1 MSAAYMN
8 QYFENQVN
16 TASPEQLLIML
27 YNGAIRFVGEA
38 EEAMANKKIA
48 YRGERIS
55 KAIAILSELS
65 ATLDHEIG
73 GEIAANLESLYD
85 YMIRTLLAANIQDD
99 ASKLVEVREMLS
111 GMRDT
116 WLDAIDKVRSEQA
129 AEVSESV
136 AKKYEAA
143 PAGYRPLAVAL

>member
-38 EEAMANKKIA
+38 EEAMASKKIA

-55 KAIAILSELS
+55 KVIAILSELS

-73 GEIAANLESLYD
+73 GEIAANLEALYV
-85 YMIRTLLAANIQDD
+85 YMIRTLLAANIHDD
-99 ASKLVEVREMLS
+99 ASKLAEVREMLT

-116 WLDAIDKVRSEQA
+116 WLDAIDQVRSEQA
-129 AEVSESV
+129 AEASENI
-136 AKKYEAA
+136 AKKHEAA

>member
-38 EEAMANKKIA
+38 EEAMTSKKIA

>member
-16 TASPEQLLIML
+16 TAAPEQLLIML

-136 AKKYEAA
+136 AKKFEAA

>member
-38 EEAMANKKIA
+38 EEAMTTKKIA
-48 YRGERIS
+48 YRGERVS
-55 KAIAILSELS
+55 KTIAILTELS

-73 GEIAANLESLYD
+73 GEIAANLAALYD
-85 YMIRTLLAANIQDD
+85 YMIRTLLAAISCAAISSLCLARLQWVMVCAPIVSSGSSASAFNSSQDRQRSRHS
-99 ASKLVEVREMLS
+99 A
-111 GMRDT
+111 GM
-116 WLDAIDKVRSEQA
+116 SM
-129 AEVSESV
+129 
-136 AKKYEAA
+136 
-143 PAGYRPLAVAL
+143 P

>member
-38 EEAMANKKIA
+38 EEAMASKKIA

-73 GEIAANLESLYD
+73 GEISANLEALYG
-85 YMIRTLLAANIQDD
+85 YMIRTLLAANIHDD
-99 ASKLVEVREMLS
+99 AGKLGEVREMLT

-116 WLDAIDKVRSEQA
+116 WLDAIDQVRSEQA
-129 AEVSESV
+129 AEASENI

>member
-55 KAIAILSELS
+55 KSIAILSELS

-73 GEIAANLESLYD
+73 GEIAANLAALYD

-99 ASKLVEVREMLS
+99 ASKLAEVREMLS
-111 GMRDT
+111 GLRDT
-116 WLDAIDKVRSEQA
+116 WLDAIDQVRSEQA
-129 AEVSESV
+129 AEASESV

>member
-1 MSAAYMN
+1 MSVAYMN

-99 ASKLVEVREMLS
+99 ASKLAEVREMLS
-111 GMRDT
+111 GLRDT

-136 AKKYEAA
+136 AKKFEAA

>member
-1 MSAAYMN
+1 MSAAYMS

-38 EEAMANKKIA
+38 EEAMASKKIA

-55 KAIAILSELS
+55 KVIAILSELS
-65 ATLDHEIG
+65 ATLDHESG

>member
-85 YMIRTLLAANIQDD
+85 YMIRTLLAANVQDD

>member
-38 EEAMANKKIA
+38 EEAMASKKIA

-55 KAIAILSELS
+55 KVIAILSELS

-73 GEIAANLESLYD
+73 GEIAANLEALYG
-85 YMIRTLLAANIQDD
+85 YMIRTLLAANIHDD
-99 ASKLVEVREMLS
+99 ASKLAEVRELLT
-111 GMRDT
+111 GLRDT
-116 WLDAIDKVRSEQA
+116 WLDAIDQVRSEQA
-129 AEVSESV
+129 AEASENI

>member
-1 MSAAYMN
+1 MSAAYMS

-73 GEIAANLESLYD
+73 GEIAADLESLYD

>member
-1 MSAAYMN
+1 MSAAYMS

-38 EEAMANKKIA
+38 EEAMASKKIA

-55 KAIAILSELS
+55 KVIAILSELS

-73 GEIAANLESLYD
+73 GEIAANLEALYG
-85 YMIRTLLAANIQDD
+85 YMIRTLLAANIHDD
-99 ASKLVEVREMLS
+99 AGKLGEVREMLT

-129 AEVSESV
+129 AEASENI

>member
-1 MSAAYMN
+1 MSAAYMS

-27 YNGAIRFVGEA
+27 YSGAIRFVGEA
-38 EEAMANKKIA
+38 EEAMTSKKIA

-111 GMRDT
+111 GLRDT
-116 WLDAIDKVRSEQA
+116 WLDAIDKVRSEHA

>member
-38 EEAMANKKIA
+38 EEAMASKKIA
-48 YRGERIS
+48 FRGERIS

-73 GEIAANLESLYD
+73 GEIAADLAALYD

-111 GMRDT
+111 GLRDT

-129 AEVSESV
+129 AEAAESV

>member
-38 EEAMANKKIA
+38 EEAMASKKIA

-55 KAIAILSELS
+55 KVIAILSELS

-73 GEIAANLESLYD
+73 GEIAANLEALYV
-85 YMIRTLLAANIQDD
+85 YMIRTLLAANIHDD
-99 ASKLVEVREMLS
+99 ASKLAEVREMLT

-116 WLDAIDKVRSEQA
+116 WLDAIDQVRSEQA
-129 AEVSESV
+129 AEASENI

>member
-1 MSAAYMN
+1 MSAAYMS

-16 TASPEQLLIML
+16 TASPEQLMIML

-38 EEAMANKKIA
+38 EEAMASRKIA

-55 KAIAILSELS
+55 KVIAILSELS

-99 ASKLVEVREMLS
+99 ADKLAEVREMLS
-111 GMRDT
+111 GLRDT
-116 WLDAIDKVRSEQA
+116 WLDAIDKVRAEQA
-129 AEVSESV
+129 AEASESV
-136 AKKYEAA
+136 AKKFEAA
-143 PAGYRPLAVAL
+143 PVGYRPLAVAL

>member
-38 EEAMANKKIA
+38 EEAMASKKIA

-55 KAIAILSELS
+55 KSIAILSELS

-73 GEIAANLESLYD
+73 GEIAANLAALYD
-85 YMIRTLLAANIQDD
+85 YMIRTLLAANIHDD
-99 ASKLVEVREMLS
+99 AGKLAEVREMLS

-116 WLDAIDKVRSEQA
+116 WLDAIDKVRAEQA
-129 AEVSESV
+129 AEASESA

>member
-116 WLDAIDKVRSEQA
+116 WLDAIDQVRSEQA
-129 AEVSESV
+129 AEVSESI
-136 AKKYEAA
+136 AKKFEAA

>member
-136 AKKYEAA
+136 AKKFEAA

>member
-73 GEIAANLESLYD
+73 GEIAADLESLYD

>member
-38 EEAMANKKIA
+38 EEAMASKKIA

-85 YMIRTLLAANIQDD
+85 YMIRTLLAANIHDD
-99 ASKLVEVREMLS
+99 ADKLGEVREMLT

-116 WLDAIDKVRSEQA
+116 WLDAIDKVRAEQA
-129 AEVSESV
+129 AEMSESI